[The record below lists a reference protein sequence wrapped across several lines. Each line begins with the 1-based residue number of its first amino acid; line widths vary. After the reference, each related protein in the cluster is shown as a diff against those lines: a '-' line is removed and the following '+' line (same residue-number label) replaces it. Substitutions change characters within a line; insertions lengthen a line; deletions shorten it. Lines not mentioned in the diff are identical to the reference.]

1 MILTNR
7 KNLGYGSALLGITL
21 TLILLGPGIL
31 KNLLTMNGFIPHGHC
46 YLWKPGLVWLHA
58 ASDSLIA
65 LAYIAISS
73 TLAYLV
79 HKTHQEIP
87 FHWMFLAFGCFIVAC
102 GSTHF
107 MDVWTLWQPV
117 YWLSGGLKF
126 ITAVASV
133 TTALT
138 LPPLV
143 PKALALVQE
152 AKLSEERRL
161 HLETANQE
169 LKTLYRKLKELDE
182 VKTQFFANVSHELRT
197 PLTLILAPTE
207 KLLATGELNEEQH
220 YNLSVIDRNA
230 RLLLKQVNDLLDVS
244 KLEAGKMD
252 INYVEVDLAQLVHL
266 TAANFDALAQER
278 KLSFAV
284 ETPESVPAQVDAHK
298 VQRILLNL
306 LSNAFKFTPPKGSIR
321 CVVSTY
327 PYPSHCASDAGLS
340 QAGVLVE
347 RAVICVSDTGP
358 GVPPGLQ
365 DAIFDRFSQGDGGS
379 TRHFGGTGLGLAIV
393 KEFVELHGGTI
404 GVKNAP
410 SGGAMFSVEL
420 PLVAPP
426 DAIVLT
432 TVSSASESEAE
443 DIAVPVLEEL
453 RTSILRVA
461 PNPEQE
467 TGKALVLI
475 VEDNPQMNWFI
486 QETLATEYRTATALN
501 GLEGLEQAIALQ
513 PDLIISDVMMPQM
526 SGDQF
531 LHHLRTHPELDTT
544 PVLLLTAKADDELRV
559 QLLREGAQD
568 YLTKPFSVEELRA
581 RVGNLIAIKRVRD
594 LLQQELASQSQD
606 LEALVQEVSLR
617 RQELQL
623 TLETLQQQTK
633 ELEEAN
639 RLRDEF
645 LAIVSHELRTPLN
658 AILGCAQ
665 LLRKRK
671 LNESGT
677 SRALEAIER
686 NAKLQTQLV
695 ENLLDMSYLLQ
706 GKLLLDKGAVALKP
720 MIEAAI
726 NAVQA
731 AADVKAIQLEPCLD
745 DSVGFVSGEP
755 NRLQQIVETLLN
767 NAIKFTPQGGRV
779 TIQLDRKDWEARI
792 QVSDTG
798 QGISAEFLPYV
809 FDRFRQADSAMTRTH
824 GGLGLGLAIVWQ
836 LVQLHDGTIEVESPG
851 VGQGATFTV
860 SLPLIVTP
868 NLSHYLY

>member
-7 KNLGYGSALLGITL
+7 KNLGYGSAFLGV
-21 TLILLGPGIL
+21 TLILIVLGPGIL
-31 KNLLTMNGFIPHGHC
+31 KNLFTMKGFIPHGHC

-58 ASDSLIA
+58 TSDSLIA
-65 LAYIAISS
+65 LAYVAIST

-102 GSTHF
+102 SSTHF

-117 YWLSGGLKF
+117 YWLSGGLKL

-133 TTALT
+133 TTALA

-143 PKALALVQE
+143 PKALVLIQD

-182 VKTQFFANVSHELRT
+182 LKTQFFANVSHELRT
-197 PLTLILAPTE
+197 PLTLILGPTE

-220 YNLSVIDRNA
+220 YDISIVDRNA

-278 KLSFAV
+278 ELSFTV
-284 ETPESVPAQVDAHK
+284 ETPESVPAQVDAQK
-298 VQRILLNL
+298 VRRVLLNL
-306 LSNAFKFTPPKGSIR
+306 LSNAFKFTPLKGSIQ

-327 PYPSHCASDAGLS
+327 PCPSHCASEAGLS
-340 QAGVLVE
+340 QARVLVE
-347 RAVICVSDTGP
+347 RAVISVSDTGP
-358 GVPPGLQ
+358 GVPPGLR

-393 KEFVELHGGTI
+393 KEFVELHGGSI
-404 GVKNAP
+404 GVSNAP
-410 SGGAMFSVEL
+410 SGGAIFTVEL

-426 DAIVLT
+426 DASVLT
-432 TVSSASESEAE
+432 SVDSASEAE

-453 RTSILRVA
+453 RTSIQQVA

-486 QETLATEYRTATALN
+486 KETLATEYRTATALN
-501 GLEGLEQAIALQ
+501 GLEGWEQAIALQ
-513 PDLIISDVMMPQM
+513 PDLIVSDVMMPQM

-581 RVGNLIAIKRVRD
+581 RVGNLVAIKRVRD

-623 TLETLQQQTK
+623 TLDTLRQQTK
-633 ELEEAN
+633 ELEAAN

-677 SRALEAIER
+677 SRALEAMER

-706 GKLLLDKGAVALKP
+706 GTLLLDKSSVALKP
-720 MIEAAI
+720 TIEAAI
-726 NAVQA
+726 NAVQS
-731 AADVKAIQLEPCLD
+731 AADVKAIQLESCLD

-779 TIQLDRKDWEARI
+779 TIQLDRKDSEARI

-868 NLSHYLY
+868 NLTHYLY

>member
-7 KNLGYGSALLGITL
+7 KNLGYGSAVLGITL
-21 TLILLGPGIL
+21 TLILLRSGIL
-31 KNLLTMNGFIPHGHC
+31 KNILAMNGFIPHGHC

-58 ASDSLIA
+58 ASDSLIT
-65 LAYIAISS
+65 LAYVAISA

-87 FHWMFLAFGCFIVAC
+87 FHWMFLAFGSFIIAC
-102 GSTHF
+102 ASTHF

-126 ITAVASV
+126 ITAVASL
-133 TTALT
+133 TTALA

-143 PKALALVQE
+143 PKALSLLQE

-169 LKTLYRKLKELDE
+169 LNTLYRKLKELDE
-182 VKTQFFANVSHELRT
+182 LKTQFFANLSHELRT
-197 PLTLILAPTE
+197 PLTLILGPTE
-207 KLLATGELNEEQH
+207 KLLTTGDLNEEQH
-220 YNLSVIDRNA
+220 YNLSIVVRNA

-252 INYVEVDLAQLVHL
+252 VNYVEVDLAQLVHL

-278 KLSFAV
+278 ELSFAV
-284 ETPESVPAQVDAHK
+284 ETPESVPVQVDAQK

-306 LSNAFKFTPPKGSIR
+306 LSNAFKFTPPKGSIQ
-321 CVVSTY
+321 CVVSIHSGSTHH
-327 PYPSHCASDAGLS
+327 SSDAGLS

-347 RAVICVSDTGP
+347 RAVISISDTGP
-358 GVPPGLQ
+358 GVPSELR

-404 GVKNAP
+404 EVSNAP
-410 SGGAMFSVEL
+410 GGGAIFTVEL

-432 TVSSASESEAE
+432 TVDSASETE

-453 RTSILRVA
+453 RTSIQRVA

-475 VEDNPQMNWFI
+475 VEDNPQMNRFI
-486 QETLATEYRTATALN
+486 LETLATEYRTATALN
-501 GLEGLEQAIALQ
+501 GLEGLQQAIALQ
-513 PDLIISDVMMPQM
+513 PDLIVSDLMMPQI

-568 YLTKPFSVEELRA
+568 YLTKPFLVEELRV

-606 LEALVQEVSLR
+606 LDALVQEVSLR
-617 RQELQL
+617 RQELQA
-623 TLETLQQQTK
+623 TLEMLRQQTK

-665 LLRKRK
+665 LLRKHK
-671 LNESGT
+671 LNEAST
-677 SRALEAIER
+677 SRALETIER

-695 ENLLDMSYLLQ
+695 ENLLDISSLLQ
-706 GKLLLDKGAVALKP
+706 GKLQLDKCPVALKP

-731 AADVKAIQLEPCLD
+731 AADTRAIQLESCLD
-745 DSVGFVSGEP
+745 ASVSFVSGEP
-755 NRLQQIVETLLN
+755 HRLQQIVETLLN

-779 TIQLDRKDWEARI
+779 TIQLDRKDAEARI
-792 QVSDTG
+792 RVSDTG
-798 QGISAEFLPYV
+798 QGISAEFLPHV
-809 FDRFRQADSAMTRTH
+809 FDRFRQADSSMTRTH

-860 SLPLIVTP
+860 SLPLILTP
-868 NLSHYLY
+868 NLTHYLY